1 MNILVVGGA
10 GYIGSAAVKAL
21 LEANH
26 EVTVLDNLDKGI
38 RSLVDPQ
45 AKFIEGSLL
54 NEKPLNN
61 LFSENRFE
69 AVMHF
74 ASLKAAGES
83 MTHPEKYS
91 ENITSMINLLNAM
104 SAHKVKKII
113 FSSSAAVYGTP
124 QSLPLTEESP
134 LNPEN
139 YYGFTKL
146 VAEQLLDWYEKLKG
160 IQYISL
166 RYFNVAG
173 DAGLNYIDPEANN
186 IFPIIGE
193 VLQGKRPALK
203 IFGKDYETRDGT
215 PVRDYIHVIDLVDA
229 HLKALKLES
238 SEIINLG
245 SAQGYTVLELI
256 KAFESVSKK
265 TIPQE
270 IAPRRSGDPAEL
282 YASNDK
288 AKSLLGWEP
297 KHDLND
303 MVESTIKAYEPSP
316 QE

>member
-215 PVRDYIHVIDLVDA
+215 PVRDDVGSGTVASTEDQLVKGFIDIVSALYI
-229 HLKALKLES
+229 
-238 SEIINLG
+238 
-245 SAQGYTVLELI
+245 
-256 KAFESVSKK
+256 
-265 TIPQE
+265 
-270 IAPRRSGDPAEL
+270 AE
-282 YASNDK
+282 AV
-288 AKSLLGWEP
+288 P
-297 KHDLND
+297 
-303 MVESTIKAYEPSP
+303 STS
-316 QE
+316 